1 MNIKDI
7 NSKKSYDFSCI
18 YLWTNLVNGKHYVGQ
33 TQNFYSRMC
42 QYNKTH
48 GNKYLKNAISKYTL
62 ENFEIEVLE
71 KTDIELL
78 YMGNKTF
85 RIFFVGKKSSKMFLN
100 EQFIKTGVKLIS
112 KNEDNNSKNN

>member
-1 MNIKDI
+1 MVTTIKLPIKFESLDEKLGDFVLSLTRIPATSNII
-7 NSKKSYDFSCI
+7 F
-18 YLWTNLVNGKHYVGQ
+18 T
-33 TQNFYSRMC
+33 
-42 QYNKTH
+42 
-48 GNKYLKNAISKYTL
+48 
-62 ENFEIEVLE
+62 LE

>member
-1 MNIKDI
+1 MVTTIKSPIKFESLDEKLGDFVLSLTRIPANSNII
-7 NSKKSYDFSCI
+7 F
-18 YLWTNLVNGKHYVGQ
+18 T
-33 TQNFYSRMC
+33 
-42 QYNKTH
+42 
-48 GNKYLKNAISKYTL
+48 
-62 ENFEIEVLE
+62 LE

-100 EQFIKTGVKLIS
+100 EQFIKTGIKLIS